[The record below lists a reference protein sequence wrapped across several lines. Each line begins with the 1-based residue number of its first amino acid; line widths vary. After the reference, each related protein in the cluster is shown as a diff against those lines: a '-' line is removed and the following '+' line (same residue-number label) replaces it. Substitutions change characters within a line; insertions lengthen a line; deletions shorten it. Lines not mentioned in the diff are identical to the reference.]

1 MEKAMNQSKIQK
13 ETMESDIEIAIKENK
28 KLEVFK
34 GEWNEGVKEKDAK
47 KGQDHSTK
55 RTI

>member
-34 GEWNEGVKEKDAK
+34 GEWNEEVKEKDAK

>member
-1 MEKAMNQSKIQK
+1 MNQSKIQK
-13 ETMESDIEIAIKENK
+13 ETMENALEISIKENK
-28 KLEVFK
+28 KLDVFI
-34 GEWNEGVKEKDAK
+34 GEKNEGVKEKDAE